1 MMTNKVIHSVRS
13 YMAHQKRRGGRRATL
28 DQLSIKMISV
38 DDSESESTERRKCV
52 QKILTLMYQNL
63 RKKGRPTR
71 QIVKGKYNAV

>member
-1 MMTNKVIHSVRS
+1 
-13 YMAHQKRRGGRRATL
+13 MAHQKCNCGKRATL

-38 DDSESESTERRKCV
+38 DDSESESTERRKSV